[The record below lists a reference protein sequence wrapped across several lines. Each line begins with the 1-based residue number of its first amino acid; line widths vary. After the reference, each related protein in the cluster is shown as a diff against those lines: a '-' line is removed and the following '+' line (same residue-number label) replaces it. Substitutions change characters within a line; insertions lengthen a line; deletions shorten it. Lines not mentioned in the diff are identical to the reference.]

1 MVGYRQALHFCL
13 FFFCPCLISCKFEL
27 LSRPFKLT
35 TLVLHYVFGPRAVIR
50 VFCASYP
57 QRWSLQLAVIA
68 QVGHRSWL
76 KECDGYNSYS
86 DAEKEL
92 NSFISSAKGSG
103 RDWCKCRQD
112 GCNSTAP
119 SFFPPAASAGQ
130 VWQALTFM
138 HSLHSPQRS
147 LIDL

>member
-1 MVGYRQALHFCL
+1 MWQFHGAFHGEGETGAKGVILGLLWASNRRIKMVGYREALHFCL
-13 FFFCPCLISCKFEL
+13 FFCPCLISCKFEL

-35 TLVLHYVFGPRAVIR
+35 TLVPHYVFGPRAVIR
-50 VFCASYP
+50 VFCALYA

-76 KECDGYNSYS
+76 KECDGYNSHS

-92 NSFISSAKGSG
+92 NSFISSAKGLG

-112 GCNSTAP
+112 GCN
-119 SFFPPAASAGQ
+119 
-130 VWQALTFM
+130 
-138 HSLHSPQRS
+138 
-147 LIDL
+147 